1 MKVGTTEIISLLG
14 IAGTLLGTLAGTGLQ
29 FVIERRRWRRE
40 DQVRFRNDL
49 YNACLAFFYHA
60 NTAIIRLSNR
70 GDSESQ
76 DSEIAGP
83 LIPHLQELLVNRSR
97 IAMLG
102 SKSLNDAAFR
112 FHAVAD
118 KLDQGAPFTAAIKR
132 EYDEARTAFIDE
144 VRKELSVEIQL

>member
-1 MKVGTTEIISLLG
+1 
-14 IAGTLLGTLAGTGLQ
+14 
-29 FVIERRRWRRE
+29 
-40 DQVRFRNDL
+40 
-49 YNACLAFFYHA
+49 
-60 NTAIIRLSNR
+60 
-70 GDSESQ
+70 
-76 DSEIAGP
+76 
-83 LIPHLQELLVNRSR
+83 
-97 IAMLG
+97 MLG